1 MFRILLAIFII
12 VPIIE
17 IYLFMRIGEMIGVWP
32 TLGMI
37 ILTAAIGVSMLKWQG
52 LSTLQR
58 AQSNL
63 QENKIP
69 ATELVEGIILL
80 LCGALLLTPGFF
92 TDTVGFLMLVPP
104 IRQGVA
110 KALVE
115 KGKIQMFNGS
125 GFKSSGF
132 SGFSTNGDFSQN
144 HNNQDGDIIDGEF
157 TKDDKPTNTDDIKKL
172 D

>member
-17 IYLFMRIGEMIGVWP
+17 IYLFMRIGEMIGVGP

-37 ILTAAIGVSMLKWQG
+37 ILTAFIGITMLKWQG

-58 AQSNL
+58 AQENL

-92 TDTVGFLMLVPP
+92 TDTVGFLMLIPP
-104 IRQGVA
+104 IRQAVA
-110 KALVE
+110 KIVVE
-115 KGKIQMFNGS
+115 KGKLQILNGQ
-125 GFKSSGF
+125 GF
-132 SGFSTNGDFSQN
+132 SGFSSHDGFRQN
-144 HNNQDGDIIDGEF
+144 HSDQDGDIIDGEF
-157 TKDDKPTNTDDIKKL
+157 TKEDKGSNDEDIKKL

>member
-17 IYLFMRIGEMIGVWP
+17 IYLFMRIGEMIGIGA

-37 ILTAAIGVSMLKWQG
+37 VLTAFIGITMLKWQG

-58 AQSNL
+58 AQENL

-110 KALVE
+110 KVLVE

-125 GFKSSGF
+125 SF
-132 SGFSTNGDFSQN
+132 SGFTHGGFDSNNNG
-144 HNNQDGDIIDGEF
+144 QDGDIIDGEF
-157 TKDDKPTNTDDIKKL
+157 TKEDKGSNSEDIKKL

>member
-17 IYLFMRIGEMIGVWP
+17 IYLFMRIGEMIGIGA

-37 ILTAAIGVSMLKWQG
+37 ILTAFIGITMLKWQG

-58 AQSNL
+58 AQENL

-125 GFKSSGF
+125 AF
-132 SGFSTNGDFSQN
+132 SGFSTHDGFGRNQ
-144 HNNQDGDIIDGEF
+144 NNQDGDIIDGEF
-157 TKDDKPTNTDDIKKL
+157 TKDDKASNGEDIKKL

>member
-17 IYLFMRIGEMIGVWP
+17 IFLFMRIGEIIGIWP

-37 ILTAAIGVSMLKWQG
+37 VLTAFIGITMLKWQG

-58 AQSNL
+58 AQNNL

-92 TDTVGFLMLVPP
+92 TDTLGFLMLVPP

-115 KGKIQMFNGS
+115 KGKLQILNGQN
-125 GFKSSGF
+125 FKSSGF
-132 SGFSTNGDFSQN
+132 SGFSTHSDFDSNNNG
-144 HNNQDGDIIDGEF
+144 QDGDIIDGEF